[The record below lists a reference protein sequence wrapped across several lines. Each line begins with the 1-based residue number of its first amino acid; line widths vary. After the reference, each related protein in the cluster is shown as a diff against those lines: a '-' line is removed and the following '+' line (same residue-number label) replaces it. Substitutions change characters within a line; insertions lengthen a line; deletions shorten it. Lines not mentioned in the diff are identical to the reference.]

1 MVPILFL
8 EVDRDGRAV
17 RFVLQSADPMATLH
31 MGRTHDVERELAFGS
46 LDGSSAGS
54 LELFDEQGWEQVSA
68 SELASASEL
77 VHGS

>member
-8 EVDRDGRAV
+8 DVDRDGRAV

-31 MGRTHDVERELAFGS
+31 MGRMHDVERELAFGS
-46 LDGSSAGS
+46 SAGS
-54 LELFDEQGWEQVSA
+54 LELVAEQGWEQVSA
-68 SELASASEL
+68 PELASAFEL